1 MSYRFMRVIVMFDLP
16 MISSQEKREYRR
28 FRKFLISNGFIMM
41 QQSVYSKL
49 ALNNTVAT
57 TIIKNVKQNKPK
69 DGLVQMLTI
78 TEKQY
83 NRMEFV
89 VGEFNSDTLNSD
101 ERMVVF

>member
-16 MISSQEKREYRR
+16 MLSSQEKKEYRR
-28 FRKFLISNGFIMM
+28 FRKFLISNGFIMI
-41 QQSVYSKL
+41 QQSIYSKL

-69 DGLVQMLTI
+69 SGLVQMLTI

-89 VGEFNSDTLNSD
+89 VGEFSTDTLDSD
-101 ERMVVF
+101 ERMVIF

>member
-16 MISSQEKREYRR
+16 MLNSQEKKEYRR
-28 FRKFLISNGFIMM
+28 FRKFLISNGFVMM

-49 ALNNTVAT
+49 ALNNTVAAT
-57 TIIKNVKQNKPK
+57 VIKNVKQNKPK
-69 DGLVQMLTI
+69 DGLVQMLTV

-83 NRMEFV
+83 NKMEFV
-89 VGEFNSDTLNSD
+89 VGEFSSDTLESD